1 MIREICDLCKKND
14 ADRKY
19 KIKQSVKGYKYGAA
33 YLGRIWLPYEQIVI
47 CDECAKK
54 LFSIISKDESPGHK
68 NCGGKTWE

>member
-14 ADRKY
+14 ADRRY

-33 YLGRIWLPYEQIVI
+33 YLGNVWLPYEQLVI

-54 LFSIISKDESPGHK
+54 LFSIISKDESK
-68 NCGGKTWE
+68 

>member
-19 KIKQSVKGYKYGAA
+19 KIKQSVKGYRYGAA
-33 YLGRIWLPYEQIVI
+33 YLGRVWLPYEQIVI

-54 LFSIISKDESPGHK
+54 LFSITSNDESK
-68 NCGGKTWE
+68 

>member
-33 YLGRIWLPYEQIVI
+33 YLGRVWLPYKQIVI
-47 CDECAKK
+47 CNECAEK
-54 LFSIISKDESPGHK
+54 LFGITSNDESK
-68 NCGGKTWE
+68 

>member
-33 YLGRIWLPYEQIVI
+33 YLGRIWLHYEQIVI

-54 LFSIISKDESPGHK
+54 LFSIISKDESK
-68 NCGGKTWE
+68 